1 MVVLYVYSTIA
12 SLQSSVS
19 ELNTAYTQLKESVV
33 EEQTKL
39 ADYDAQVTTL
49 SSQLR
54 DKVTVSFVHVTCCN
68 NNNNNNNN
76 SKQICI
82 LP

>member
-19 ELNTAYTQLKESVV
+19 ELNTAYIQLKESVV

-54 DKVTVSFVHVTCCN
+54 DKVTVSIVHSCM
-68 NNNNNNNN
+68 
-76 SKQICI
+76 
-82 LP
+82 

>member
-1 MVVLYVYSTIA
+1 VVVLYVYSTIA

-19 ELNTAYTQLKESVV
+19 ELNTAYIQLKESVV

-39 ADYDAQVTTL
+39 ADYEAQVTTL

-54 DKVTVSFVHVTCCN
+54 DKVTVSIVHSCM
-68 NNNNNNNN
+68 
-76 SKQICI
+76 
-82 LP
+82 

>member
-19 ELNTAYTQLKESVV
+19 ELNTAYIQLKESVA

-54 DKVTVSFVHVTCCN
+54 DKVTVSIVHSCM
-68 NNNNNNNN
+68 
-76 SKQICI
+76 
-82 LP
+82 

>member
-1 MVVLYVYSTIA
+1 VVVLYVYSTIA

-19 ELNTAYTQLKESVV
+19 ELNTAYIQLKESVV

-54 DKVTVSFVHVTCCN
+54 DKVTVSIVHSCM
-68 NNNNNNNN
+68 
-76 SKQICI
+76 
-82 LP
+82 

>member
-1 MVVLYVYSTIA
+1 MFVCYEQSCCMVVLYVYSTIA

-19 ELNTAYTQLKESVV
+19 ELNTAYIQLKESVV

-54 DKVTVSFVHVTCCN
+54 DKVTVSIVHSCM
-68 NNNNNNNN
+68 
-76 SKQICI
+76 
-82 LP
+82 

>member
-1 MVVLYVYSTIA
+1 VVVLYVYSTIA

-19 ELNTAYTQLKESVV
+19 ELNTAYIQLKESVA

-54 DKVTVSFVHVTCCN
+54 DKVTVSIVHSCM
-68 NNNNNNNN
+68 
-76 SKQICI
+76 
-82 LP
+82 

>member
-19 ELNTAYTQLKESVV
+19 ELNTAYIQLKESVV

>member
-1 MVVLYVYSTIA
+1 VVVLYVYSTIA

-19 ELNTAYTQLKESVV
+19 ELNTAYIQLKESVV